1 MGNLQELSDLK
12 KTIKI
17 SARRFEE
24 SPYIE
29 RTYSPEMVRGVYA
42 GRYFPMT
49 IGEDPLKKYWL
60 LRQKALIFDVPEKP
74 IEISGPDTIPFLEKV
89 MTRKV
94 STIKEG
100 RGYYSLACTPQGG
113 IFMDGVLFKFEE
125 NKFWYVQA
133 DGPFED
139 WLTAHSSNFN
149 VKISDPKSRVLQ
161 IQGPASVDIMKDAS
175 QGKIDENMKYFR
187 SGFFNLGGQTL
198 YVSRT
203 GFTNEVGFEI
213 EYRAFEKLPYPP
225 CLNSVEERNK
235 YNYLV
240 SNSYTETT
248 ELEYES
254 VAAARYLE
262 IYRLDYRPTNYKQ
275 FDGARISFIDLKNYK
290 AMADYDPSD
299 DPIIES
305 FAGDKADFPSAA
317 SSSPPPPRPGLVLKD
332 ISVAPEAI
340 FYDTVQPNKKYYYAM
355 RFLNEREEPGQFS
368 AVYKTELIDDG
379 GYLYPVFDTIYPK
392 DLNPDRMVNPT
403 KDFKKLFNLTPN
415 IQHLLFNDEGV
426 DYSKPAYSQKEKIKV
441 GLVEE
446 PIWDKTFKIRLTSK
460 KTGKKI
466 DLNITYKLSRG

>member
-161 IQGPASVDIMKDAS
+161 IQGPASIDIMKDAS

-203 GFTNEVGFEI
+203 GFTNELGFEI
-213 EYRAFEKLPYPP
+213 Y
-225 CLNSVEERNK
+225 S
-235 YNYLV
+235 
-240 SNSYTETT
+240 
-248 ELEYES
+248 
-254 VAAARYLE
+254 
-262 IYRLDYRPTNYKQ
+262 
-275 FDGARISFIDLKNYK
+275 DGF
-290 AMADYDPSD
+290 
-299 DPIIES
+299 
-305 FAGDKADFPSAA
+305 
-317 SSSPPPPRPGLVLKD
+317 
-332 ISVAPEAI
+332 
-340 FYDTVQPNKKYYYAM
+340 
-355 RFLNEREEPGQFS
+355 
-368 AVYKTELIDDG
+368 KTD
-379 GYLYPVFDTIYPK
+379 
-392 DLNPDRMVNPT
+392 
-403 KDFKKLFNLTPN
+403 
-415 IQHLLFNDEGV
+415 H
-426 DYSKPAYSQKEKIKV
+426 
-441 GLVEE
+441 
-446 PIWDKTFKIRLTSK
+446 
-460 KTGKKI
+460 
-466 DLNITYKLSRG
+466 